1 MGDITTLFTYIN
13 QPNHKRKCVKTAS
26 IRKQGQKSQ
35 ATTGLIA
42 GNEGNRVRFLTT
54 NNYRALWI

>member
-1 MGDITTLFTYIN
+1 MGVIEILFTHIN
-13 QPNHKRKCVKTAS
+13 LGQNNHKRKFVETAS

-42 GNEGNRVRFLTT
+42 
-54 NNYRALWI
+54 